1 MTSNSSL
8 GPRDTNIRDI
18 SRQRIRR
25 NQILRNLIPWKNGT
39 FKILWTTVE
48 KSDSQL
54 SKNKRY
60 DFGQD
65 SHDDPPSS
73 SHRSLDGDFIPIL
86 VFCFRHIEHGKDGR
100 DDNENCSINKVTS
113 RTDSLADAKYQCE
126 RWIVSDAPVFVEK
139 TLRLEF
145 LWVWV
150 FLGVVKDCPE
160 ISQIDIIQIVT
171 RRLTMHWLSL

>member
-1 MTSNSSL
+1 MT
-8 GPRDTNIRDI
+8 
-18 SRQRIRR
+18 
-25 NQILRNLIPWKNGT
+25 
-39 FKILWTTVE
+39 
-48 KSDSQL
+48 
-54 SKNKRY
+54 
-60 DFGQD
+60 FGQD

-73 SHRSLDGDFIPIL
+73 SHRSLDRDFIAIL

-100 DDNENCSINKVTS
+100 DDNENRSIDKVTS

-150 FLGVVKDCPE
+150 FLGVVKDCPGIFSDRHHSDCYE
-160 ISQIDIIQIVT
+160 TTYHALAIIIDPFWT
-171 RRLTMHWLSL
+171 K